1 MLSFRSFRSVH
12 FSRFVLIGIALLLSA
27 CANLAGPR
35 DIAVPLA
42 KMQAGVEKRFPL
54 NNRAMELFDIHLS
67 NPRLAL
73 EPGAGRVK
81 LALDVSV
88 APPFIKQSWRGS
100 LALSG
105 MLSVD
110 VARGAVFINDPHLD
124 DIHIDGVDASR
135 QQQVGMLANALL
147 NKAIR
152 DVAVY
157 NFKLEDLRYAGV
169 QFIPT
174 GIRTSADAVII
185 HVEPQKN

>member
-1 MLSFRSFRSVH
+1 MLSFRATH
-12 FSRFVLIGIALLLSA
+12 LSRFVLIGAALLLSA

-35 DIAVPLA
+35 DISVPLA

-54 NNRAMELFDIHLS
+54 NNRAMELFDIHLT

-73 EPGAGRVK
+73 EPGPGRVK

-100 LALSG
+100 LELSG

-124 DIHIDGVDASR
+124 GIHIDGVDASR
-135 QQQVGMLANALL
+135 QQQVGMLVNALL